1 MPALED
7 NRTGLVFG
15 YQYEFNFKQWGIM
28 AESEHTIRDRTL
40 FTNEVEGD
48 LRITWDTYNKSIE
61 DLAVQIFES
70 GYDFNQI
77 VCIAKGGLRVGDILA
92 RIFDV
97 PFAVMSVESYHGDD
111 VKDKQGQIVFGNS
124 LAKTSPNLGNRVLLV
139 DDLADSGVTLE
150 KCVRWLEHYEGFFI
164 DELRTATV
172 WTKGLSTFTPDYYIE
187 YLPNNPWIHQPMSVE
202 ELREQ

>member
-1 MPALED
+1 
-7 NRTGLVFG
+7 
-15 YQYEFNFKQWGIM
+15 M
-28 AESEHTIRDRTL
+28 AESKNTIRDRTL
-40 FTNEVEGD
+40 FTNEVKGD
-48 LRITWDTYNKSIE
+48 LHISWDIYNKAIE

-70 GYDFNQI
+70 GYEFNQI

-92 RIFDV
+92 RIFYV

-187 YLPNNPWIHQPMSVE
+187 FLPNNPWIHQPFEKYETMEIE
-202 ELREQ
+202 ELRGQG

>member
-1 MPALED
+1 
-7 NRTGLVFG
+7 
-15 YQYEFNFKQWGIM
+15 M
-28 AESEHTIRDRTL
+28 AESKNTIRDRTL
-40 FTNEVEGD
+40 FTNEVRGD
-48 LRITWDTYNKSIE
+48 LHISWDIYNKAIE

-70 GYDFNQI
+70 GYEFNQI

-124 LAKTSPNLGNRVLLV
+124 LAKTSPNLGNKVLLV

-164 DELRTATV
+164 DELKTATV

-187 YLPNNPWIHQPMSVE
+187 FLPNNPWIHQPFEKYETMSVE
-202 ELREQ
+202 QLREQT

>member
-1 MPALED
+1 M
-7 NRTGLVFG
+7 V
-15 YQYEFNFKQWGIM
+15 
-28 AESEHTIRDRTL
+28 
-40 FTNEVEGD
+40 D
-48 LRITWDTYNKSIE
+48 LHITWDEYNKKIE
-61 DLAVQIFES
+61 ELAMQIHTD
-70 GYDFNQI
+70 GYKFNQI

-124 LAKTSPNLGNRVLLV
+124 LAKTSPNLGNKVLLV

-164 DELRTATV
+164 DELKTATV

-187 YLPNNPWIHQPMSVE
+187 FLPNNPWIHQPFEKYETMSVE
-202 ELREQ
+202 QLREQT